1 MTEEPDRSA
10 GTAGVL
16 NASAFLASVFG
27 FLLKMAIL
35 DFFFR
40 GIATEYRKEEKNQ
53 NMIVS
58 ESCKQNESTK
68 RQH

>member
-16 NASAFLASVFG
+16 KAAAVLASLFDSRN
-27 FLLKMAIL
+27 LSRL

-40 GIATEYRKEEKNQ
+40 PIAAKCRKERQNQ
-53 NMIVS
+53 NIIVS